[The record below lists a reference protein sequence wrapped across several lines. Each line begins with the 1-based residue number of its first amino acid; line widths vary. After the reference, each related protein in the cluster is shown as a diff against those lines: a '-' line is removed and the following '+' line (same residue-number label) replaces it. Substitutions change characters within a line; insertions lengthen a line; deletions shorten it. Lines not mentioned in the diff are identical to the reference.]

1 MRVGYLL
8 KRFPQASQTFV
19 LDELLELERQGLDLV
34 IVAGRPGDGQRPPA
48 LRAAVHFLDDSAD
61 AAAAAA
67 AVLVHERVDH
77 VHAHFATWGA
87 ATAHEVARI
96 TGLPYSFTAH
106 ATDIYRAGLDLDAL
120 AERLADARFVVTV
133 TEHNRTHLL
142 QLLAERGRTGR
153 VARLYNGV
161 DLGRLAAYDG
171 PREPDLVVGVG
182 RLVAKKGF
190 VDLLGALAIARDAG
204 RPLRAVIA
212 SEGPERPGLEEQIRE
227 LHLSDL
233 VELAGSMPRDGVA
246 ALMRR
251 AAVFALP
258 CVVTADG
265 DRDALPTV
273 LLEAMALGTPVVST
287 LVSGVPEM
295 VDHPTSGLLVAPNDP
310 AALAGALRQ
319 LTADPTYARACA
331 VHARKRV
338 EQDFA
343 LTTNVARLHQW
354 FRSGGP
360 G

>member
-1 MRVGYLL
+1 VRVGYLL

-34 IVAGRPGDGQRPPA
+34 VVAGRLGDGQRPPA
-48 LRAAVHFLDDSAD
+48 LRAPVHLLAAGDDV
-61 AAAAAA
+61 AAQAA
-67 AVLVHERVDH
+67 AVLVRERVDH

-87 ATAHEVARI
+87 ATAHEVAQS

-133 TEHNRTHLL
+133 TEHNRTHLDR
-142 QLLAERGRTGR
+142 LLAERGRTAR

-190 VDLLGALAIARDAG
+190 GDLLDALAAERTAG
-204 RPLRAVIA
+204 RPLRAVIGGD
-212 SEGPERPGLEEQIRE
+212 GPERQGLEEQIRD
-227 LHLSDL
+227 LDLAGL
-233 VELAGSMPRDGVA
+233 VELAGSLPREDVA

-258 CVVTADG
+258 SVVTADG

-287 LVSGVPEM
+287 LVSGIPEM
-295 VDHPTSGLLVAPNDP
+295 VDDGASGLLVAPNDP
-310 AALAGALRQ
+310 DALAGALRR
-319 LTADPTYARACA
+319 LTADPAYARTCA
-331 VHARKRV
+331 VSARRRV

>member
-48 LRAAVHFLDDSAD
+48 LRAAVHVLDESDDTAV
-61 AAAAAA
+61 AAA
-67 AVLVHERVDH
+67 AVMVRERVDH

-87 ATAHEVARI
+87 ATAREVGRA

-133 TEHNRTHLL
+133 TEHNRLHLDR
-142 QLLAERGRTGR
+142 LLADHGRTGR

-171 PREPDLVVGVG
+171 PRELDLVVGVG

-190 VDLLGALAIARDAG
+190 RDLLDALAAERDAG

-212 SEGPERPGLEEQIRE
+212 GDGPERQGLQEQIR
-227 LHLSDL
+227 DL
-233 VELAGSMPRDGVA
+233 DLAGLLTLPGSLSRDDVA

-258 CVVTADG
+258 SVVTADG

-287 LVSGVPEM
+287 LVSGIPEM
-295 VDHPTSGLLVAPNDP
+295 VDDGASGLLVAPNDP
-310 AALAGALRQ
+310 DALAVALRR
-319 LTADPTYARACA
+319 LTADPTYAHACA
-331 VHARKRV
+331 ARARRRV

-343 LTTNVARLHQW
+343 LTTNVARLHEW
-354 FRSGGP
+354 FRLGGP

>member
-19 LDELLELERQGLDLV
+19 LDELLELERQGLELV

-48 LRAAVHFLDDSAD
+48 LRAAVHFLDHSDD

-87 ATAHEVARI
+87 ATAHEVART

-133 TEHNRTHLL
+133 TEHNRAHLL

-161 DLGRLAAYDG
+161 DLGRLVAYDG

-190 VDLLGALAIARDAG
+190 VDLLGALAVARDAG

-212 SEGPERPGLEEQIRE
+212 GEGPERPGLEEQIRD
-227 LHLSDL
+227 LDLSDL
-233 VELAGSMPRDGVA
+233 VELPGSMPRDGVA

-310 AALAGALRQ
+310 AALAGALRR

-331 VHARKRV
+331 VRARQRV